1 MRQLVAVTRIPGHQL
16 HSGLV
21 SERIPFTLR
30 VHDLF
35 HDFMAGLLVLVLRL
49 KPTIDSL
56 ICDFKRIGQCP
67 SYSTT
72 TTRSTVYIVPL
83 KSSELARSDIC
94 ISLAQGLQRLVPCPE
109 LSRCAMV
116 PSLQARCDRVLS
128 HLRLP

>member
-1 MRQLVAVTRIPGHQL
+1 MILWQAFWFSYLDLNQQLTALFVTSQELASAQATPL
-16 HSGLV
+16 LLDLV
-21 SERIPFTLR
+21 
-30 VHDLF
+30 DL
-35 HDFMAGLLVLVLRL
+35 
-49 KPTIDSL
+49 
-56 ICDFKRIGQCP
+56 
-67 SYSTT
+67 
-72 TTRSTVYIVPL
+72 YIVPL